1 MSEIQHGAAARKGES
16 SAMPT
21 VDARGRR
28 RRYTSPEQVPIGGV
42 CEAFIGGAW
51 CPVRVTGR
59 RGPSDPVAAGKFD
72 IQREP
77 RGVCA
82 CFKCRA
88 YSQLR
93 PVPSPVTP

>member
-1 MSEIQHGAAARKGES
+1 MSEIHDAGEPRKGES
-16 SAMPT
+16 SAERS

-51 CPVRVTGR
+51 CLVRVTGR
-59 RGPSDPVAAGKFD
+59 RGPDDPTAAGKFD

-77 RGVCA
+77 RGVCT
-82 CFKCRA
+82 CFKCRT

-93 PVPSPVTP
+93 PLLVRS